1 MFEVGKKSPNSALLY
16 IILAVG
22 YTQKHSKAE
31 TERKRTRERKKR
43 RDSGRSRLPQRLLL
57 QRESNREYY
66 DYSSSSR
73 MGFWGTTFA
82 FCVLEGAC
90 AVYINAT
97 GIRGANHLKHLLSVT
112 AVTCMWMMWAIIYM
126 AQMYPL
132 VQPVRNKGE

>member
-1 MFEVGKKSPNSALLY
+1 M
-16 IILAVG
+16 
-22 YTQKHSKAE
+22 
-31 TERKRTRERKKR
+31 
-43 RDSGRSRLPQRLLL
+43 PQRLLL
-57 QRESNREYY
+57 YREREES
-66 DYSSSSR
+66 DR
-73 MGFWGTTFA
+73 VILNKMGFWGTTFA

>member
-1 MFEVGKKSPNSALLY
+1 MAYFCGRL
-16 IILAVG
+16 
-22 YTQKHSKAE
+22 HS
-31 TERKRTRERKKR
+31 RFGDKRDGENENEKKR
-43 RDSGRSRLPQRLLL
+43 VWQVAFAPEVTAL
-57 QRESNREYY
+57 QRESDRES
-66 DYSSSSR
+66 YSTR

-97 GIRGANHLKHLLSVT
+97 GIRGAKHVKHLLSVT
-112 AVTCMWMMWAIIYM
+112 AVACMWMMWAIIYM

>member
-1 MFEVGKKSPNSALLY
+1 MRSVT
-16 IILAVG
+16 LAVWR
-22 YTQKHSKAE
+22 QKRRRE
-31 TERKRTRERKKR
+31 RERKEEILA
-43 RDSGRSRLPQRLLL
+43 GRVCPRGYCFTE
-57 QRESNREYY
+57 REESDREYY
-66 DYSSSSR
+66 STR

>member
-1 MFEVGKKSPNSALLY
+1 M
-16 IILAVG
+16 
-22 YTQKHSKAE
+22 E
-31 TERKRTRERKKR
+31 TKETGRKGTKR

-57 QRESNREYY
+57 YREREES
-66 DYSSSSR
+66 DR
-73 MGFWGTTFA
+73 VILNKMGFWGTTFA

>member
-1 MFEVGKKSPNSALLY
+1 
-16 IILAVG
+16 
-22 YTQKHSKAE
+22 
-31 TERKRTRERKKR
+31 
-43 RDSGRSRLPQRLLL
+43 
-57 QRESNREYY
+57 
-66 DYSSSSR
+66 